1 MSLLYFEQEF
11 EYGGDSVKLKEDPRM
26 KAFLRLGDEI
36 MCNIQTEQFSEGE
49 DPGET
54 LHRKTMDI
62 VMNPPAADMSGG
74 PISGRIDYK
83 SAFDI
88 ACAQNPDLAARY
100 IQKMEEG
107 KAAKSSKE
115 QDTTNFSNIRRK

>member
-1 MSLLYFEQEF
+1 MYIIIEQEI
-11 EYGGDSVKLKEDPRM
+11 EDGGESVKVNKDPRM
-26 KAFLRLGDEI
+26 EAFLRLGDEI
-36 MCNIQTEQFSEGE
+36 MCNVQTKQFSEG
-49 DPGET
+49 DDAGEI

-62 VMNPPAADMSGG
+62 VMNPPAADMNAQ

-88 ACAQNPDLAARY
+88 ACAQNPELAARY

-107 KAAKSSKE
+107 KSADNPKV